1 MPLYKKWETNSND
14 ILLSLF
20 KVSKNRKHNPNT
32 HKKMCIHIIA
42 SVIDIAISF
51 IVGVITLNIIKP
63 SFNCINRDVMVNLS
77 VIAVV
82 GSMGVHGLDM
92 LIQCCVKRNGDN
104 TEDNQF
110 NPKSVWAGIFCTFL
124 HLVKLI
130 VICAVILP
138 NLKYPQETCDN
149 TIIFFSILFVLVT
162 FFVIVLR
169 AIAHIKHVR
178 QK

>member
-1 MPLYKKWETNSND
+1 MTYFFLYSRY
-14 ILLSLF
+14 
-20 KVSKNRKHNPNT
+20 RKIGSINQVLPNT
-32 HKKMCIHIIA
+32 HKQMCIHMIA

-104 TEDNQF
+104 TENNQF
-110 NPKSVWAGIFCTFL
+110 NPKSFWAGIFFTFL
-124 HLVKLI
+124 HLIKLL

-149 TIIFFSILFVLVT
+149 TIIFFSILFVLVAV
-162 FFVIVLR
+162 FVVVFRVIG
-169 AIAHIKHVR
+169 HIKHVR

>member
-1 MPLYKKWETNSND
+1 
-14 ILLSLF
+14 
-20 KVSKNRKHNPNT
+20 
-32 HKKMCIHIIA
+32 MCIQNAYGYFIMT
-42 SVIDIAISF
+42 SVIDMAVLLIN
-51 IVGVITLNIIKP
+51 GVIGVNIRAP
-63 SFNCINRDVMVNLS
+63 SFNCVNKDVMDNLS
-77 VIAVV
+77 LIVLVCV
-82 GSMGVHGLDM
+82 FGLHILEM
-92 LIQCCVKRNGDN
+92 IIQCCVGYHRTNAYTTD
-104 TEDNQF
+104 DDHF
-110 NPKSVWAGIFCTFL
+110 NPKSFWAGIFCTFL

-169 AIAHIKHVR
+169 AIAHIKQVR

>member
-1 MPLYKKWETNSND
+1 MTYFFLYLRYQKIGSKTQ
-14 ILLSLF
+14 IL
-20 KVSKNRKHNPNT
+20 PNT

-63 SFNCINRDVMVNLS
+63 SFSCINRDVMVNLS

-92 LIQCCVKRNGDN
+92 LIQCCVKRNGDRN
-104 TEDNQF
+104 GEDNQL
-110 NPKSVWAGIFCTFL
+110 NPKSVWAGIFFTFL

-162 FFVIVLR
+162 FFVIVCR
-169 AIAHIKHVR
+169 AIAHIKQVR